1 MAQRHMDRMSSFDA
15 SFLAN
20 ERGNAHMAIGAV
32 LVFDGSAPTEDEF
45 LAQIRSRL
53 HLLPRLRQ
61 RLLTPPL
68 GLGTPFWV
76 DDETFDVRRQLGHVT
91 LPAPGTE
98 EELRALAGDLLAPP
112 LDRAR
117 PLWELTLVDGLAE
130 ERFAIVWKTH
140 HAMADGIS
148 ALDIGMLLFDADRDA
163 PPPPPAE
170 PWRPRP
176 TPSNAALARRAATG
190 VVDTARRSGRWM
202 SRAARDPA
210 DASRRAGDGIAGL
223 WEVTWNLARAAPKV
237 PINPARI
244 GPDRE
249 IAWATFDLAEFK
261 RIKNALGGTV
271 NDVSLAVATGALR
284 AYLAEGA
291 SVAREGEPLD
301 VGSPVG
307 DKGLRVG
314 ELKALVPV
322 SIRTVDEHGELGNKL
337 TAMRGPLPVGI
348 EDPVE
353 RLAMISTAMDDL
365 KASKQPLGAEAIWGL
380 NDWFRD
386 FAPPVLLAP
395 TAAINFSTRLF
406 NLLVTNFPGPQIP
419 FYCRGR
425 ELVAIHPIGFL
436 ARRHGL
442 AIAILSYNGR
452 VSFGLLADPDSV
464 PRARRIA
471 AHLEVAVAELAECAA
486 ATAPPVAS
494 AGDGDQLAGDDRPRF
509 ARAREDRAARRG

>member
-1 MAQRHMDRMSSFDA
+1 MAQRHMDRLSSFDT

-20 ERGNAHMAIGAV
+20 EKDNAHMAIGAV
-32 LVFDGSAPTEDEF
+32 LVFDGSPPAQEDF

-76 DDETFDVRRQLGHVT
+76 DDETFDVRRHVARAT
-91 LPAPGTE
+91 LPAPGSDA
-98 EELRALAGDLLAPP
+98 ELRALAGQLLAPP
-112 LDRAR
+112 LDRR
-117 PLWELTLVDGLAE
+117 KPLWELTLVDGFAA
-130 ERFAIVWKTH
+130 ERFAIVYKTH

-148 ALDIGMLLFDADRDA
+148 AVDIGMLLFDVEAHA
-163 PPPPPAE
+163 EPPAAE
-170 PWRPRP
+170 QPWRPHRS
-176 TPSNAALARRAATG
+176 PSGTGLAVHAATG
-190 VVDTARRSGRWM
+190 VLATLRRLARWLTS
-202 SRAARDPA
+202 AAHDPG
-210 DASRRAGDGIAGL
+210 DASRRAADGLVGL
-223 WEVTWNLARAAPKV
+223 WEVTWNLLRAAPRV
-237 PINPARI
+237 PINPPGV
-244 GPDRE
+244 GPRRE
-249 IAWATFDLAEFK
+249 FAWATFDLPEFK

-284 AYLAEGA
+284 IWLAEQE
-291 SVAREGEPLD
+291 VATD
-301 VGSPVG
+301 
-307 DKGLRVG
+307 GL

-337 TAMRGPLPVGI
+337 TAMRGPLPVGLA
-348 EDPVE
+348 DPVE
-353 RLAMISTAMDDL
+353 RLTRISTAMDDL

-386 FAPPVLLAP
+386 FAPPVLLGP

-419 FYCRGR
+419 FYALGR
-425 ELVAIHPIGFL
+425 ELVAIHPVGFL

-452 VSFGLLADPDSV
+452 VSFGLLADPDSA
-464 PRARRIA
+464 PGAERLA
-471 AHLEVAVAELAECAA
+471 AHLETAVAELSAA
-486 ATAPPVAS
+486 ATQAAPPLAS
-494 AGDGDQLAGDDRPRF
+494 PGDGDQLAGDDRPWF
-509 ARAREDRAARRG
+509 ARARERRAARRG